1 MKTARITI
9 RLPVDV
15 KEKIEQEAERKG
27 YHVSDIVLFAIDRY
41 LQDVQDETLT
51 SSTSLWKDI
60 DLQLLSQIVELNRTK
75 IKEFEKRIKV
85 LEKEKEAAKNEGEK
99 MARWYDYILGVIAFF
114 GALTVVGLIATCF
127 FGV

>member
-27 YHVSDIVLFAIDRY
+27 YRVSDIVLFAIDRY

-85 LEKEKEAAKNEGEK
+85 LEKEKEAA
-99 MARWYDYILGVIAFF
+99 
-114 GALTVVGLIATCF
+114 CF